1 MRQEDRS
8 SPQHAR
14 TALQDALD
22 AALGTA
28 PEGMPPPSLQAAP
41 PTRASV
47 RAAAAA
53 LVQRNR
59 MRQRSTAGQTGPAK
73 PAGTAP
79 PGALGAGTKGTTGI
93 HQGTNG
99 TAGTAGT
106 AGADKAP
113 RQRRRNPPA
122 ARPAVQQRATDFQS
136 LGALAHALR
145 VRQALEQ
152 AREQLRREAAGR
164 RAAEQQL
171 FARSVGPVTQLRDA
185 NLAPLQPLLP
195 EPLPLQLWLDEE
207 RALLESISDDF
218 DVATL
223 LDTDDQLS
231 FRRPGIG
238 VEITRRLRA
247 GHWSIQRQL
256 DLHGLRIDEAR
267 EALGLFIRQSYKGGM
282 RCVRVVHG
290 KGLGSPGK
298 TPVLKG
304 RVQRWLVQK
313 NEVLA
318 FVQARP
324 AEGGA
329 GALVVLL
336 QPSGPRRV

>member
-1 MRQEDRS
+1 MTEDRS
-8 SPQHAR
+8 SNLHER
-14 TALQDALD
+14 TALQVALD
-22 AALGTA
+22 AALGA
-28 PEGMPPPSLQAAP
+28 ASEDLPPPLLEAAP

-59 MRQRSTAGQTGPAK
+59 MRQRSTAGQAGQTLQAHSAK
-73 PAGTAP
+73 SGAAAP
-79 PGALGAGTKGTTGI
+79 D
-93 HQGTNG
+93 
-99 TAGTAGT
+99 
-106 AGADKAP
+106 ADRASP
-113 RQRRRNPPA
+113 RQRRRSAPV
-122 ARPAVQQRATDFQS
+122 ARPVVQQRATDLKA
-136 LGALAHALR
+136 LGALAQQLR
-145 VRQALEQ
+145 EQQALAQ
-152 AREQLRREAAGR
+152 AREQRLRETAAR

-171 FARSVGPVTQLRDA
+171 FARAVGPVTPLRDA
-185 NLAPLQPLLP
+185 NLALLQPLAP

-218 DVATL
+218 DVSTL

-238 VEITRRLRA
+238 MEITQRLRA
-247 GHWSIQRQL
+247 GHWSIQHQL

-267 EALGLFIRQSYKGGM
+267 EALGLFIRHAHKRGL

-336 QPSGPRRV
+336 QPSGPRKD